1 MKVHKIS
8 IKIAKSYIYI
18 YIHTYI
24 HTYHMFIWGMVG
36 PKLGIEAADLLVSL
50 TCARGAAGSKVG
62 TLVGPGT
69 A

>member
-8 IKIAKSYIYI
+8 IKIAKSYTHIYNIYI
-18 YIHTYI
+18 
-24 HTYHMFIWGMVG
+24 YHMFIWGMVG
-36 PKLGIEAADLLVSL
+36 PKLGIEALDLLVSL

>member
-1 MKVHKIS
+1 
-8 IKIAKSYIYI
+8 
-18 YIHTYI
+18 
-24 HTYHMFIWGMVG
+24 MFIWGMVG
-36 PKLGIEAADLLVSL
+36 PKLGIEALDLLVSL

>member
-8 IKIAKSYIYI
+8 IKIAKSYTHIYNIYI
-18 YIHTYI
+18 YI
-24 HTYHMFIWGMVG
+24 YHMFIWGMVG
-36 PKLGIEAADLLVSL
+36 PKLGIEALDLLVSL